1 MRCFFG
7 FVLAL
12 AVGAMGCSE
21 TSGTGGS
28 GGSEGS
34 GREIGDRFPAI
45 DTLAL
50 TLNRLYDNG
59 DQRGDERYTFEV
71 ADLTVTHTWVRSNDP
86 PDLLPPATRDAMDAL
101 VAVVQSTS
109 YRFNENCEDL
119 AIDGVPFSPRVTV
132 RHGADELRL
141 GVSDSECAGTDHSY
155 HGPVMRCAAF
165 EVVFGAV
172 REIVPSVESETCAW
186 YW

>member
-1 MRCFFG
+1 MRYVFRFLC
-7 FVLAL
+7 VCAL
-12 AVGAMGCSE
+12 GVVPMVGCGE
-21 TSGTGGS
+21 NGGTMIVGT
-28 GGSEGS
+28 
-34 GREIGDRFPAI
+34 RFSVI
-45 DTLAL
+45 DELVV
-50 TLNRLYDNG
+50 TLNRVDGYG
-59 DQRGDERYTFEV
+59 DQGGNEEYTFEV
-71 ADLTVTHTWVRSNDP
+71 ADLTVTHRWVGSNDP